1 MATRRI
7 TFYPAREGLQ
17 EQSMSNVDIDLR
29 SEIFNRLQSGP
40 MTTFELASA
49 LGQSV
54 KTLATICARM
64 EKDGCLKHT
73 GPRKKYIWF
82 LPANAPPVFHPP
94 LHPQA
99 PLPRL
104 TPFPGVTP
112 DDLEWMAHY
121 RQRAEQRKMRA
132 AS

>member
-1 MATRRI
+1 
-7 TFYPAREGLQ
+7 
-17 EQSMSNVDIDLR
+17 MSKAKTDLR
-29 SEIFNRLQSGP
+29 LDVFTGLQSGP

-73 GPRKKYIWF
+73 GPRKRYVWF
-82 LPANAPPVFHPP
+82 LPENAPPVFHPP
-94 LHPQA
+94 IRPDT

>member
-1 MATRRI
+1 
-7 TFYPAREGLQ
+7 
-17 EQSMSNVDIDLR
+17 MSKADIDLR
-29 SEIFNRLQSGP
+29 SEVLNRLQSGP

-54 KTLATICARM
+54 KTLAAICARM
-64 EKDGCLKHT
+64 ESDGQLRHT

-82 LPANAPPVFHPP
+82 LPKDAPPVFHPP
-94 LHPQA
+94 IRPDT

-104 TPFPGVTP
+104 TPFPGVNP
-112 DDLEWMAHY
+112 DDLEWMERY
-121 RQRAEQRKMRA
+121 RQQAEQRKMRA